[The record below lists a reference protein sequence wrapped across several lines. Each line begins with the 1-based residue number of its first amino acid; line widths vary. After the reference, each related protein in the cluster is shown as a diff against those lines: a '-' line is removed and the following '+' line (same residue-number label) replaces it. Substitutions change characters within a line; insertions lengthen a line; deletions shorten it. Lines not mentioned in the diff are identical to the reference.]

1 MQSRGICTNCTY
13 LRRRENATHM
23 YCVFIICSLH
33 VLCVF
38 VITSIFYVYTQSRVY
53 SMHILSHV
61 IHTWYLH
68 AYSVHM
74 RWCLCIYSYVYTC
87 TLPDTHIRTH
97 IYILSLSLPLSL
109 SFSPPPLLYTHTNT
123 HSHTYTHTYTRTR
136 TQVLNWG
143 RRLHAAWRV
152 RDKVVRWVRRTL
164 LSSALVVI
172 SICIYAQICRL
183 HAVRRF
189 RAICATHSCFALI
202 VVSVYFER
210 ANVHMHIIHIHT
222 CKFIYIYM
230 CVCTIHPYTKKKN
243 LDLATHR
250 TNPHILLSDV
260 YVYVFVYIHSCIC
273 VYIYI
278 YMIYVNMYTCTYI

>member
-68 AYSVHM
+68 AYSVLM

-97 IYILSLSLPLSL
+97 IYILSLPLPLSL
-109 SFSPPPLLYTHTNT
+109 SVSPPPLPYTHTNT
-123 HSHTYTHTYTRTR
+123 HKHTHTHAHAHRSWIGGGGCTR
-136 TQVLNWG
+136 
-143 RRLHAAWRV
+143 
-152 RDKVVRWVRRTL
+152 RDE
-164 LSSALVVI
+164 
-172 SICIYAQICRL
+172 
-183 HAVRRF
+183 F
-189 RAICATHSCFALI
+189 ATKSCDEFAGP
-202 VVSVYFER
+202 FW
-210 ANVHMHIIHIHT
+210 A
-222 CKFIYIYM
+222 
-230 CVCTIHPYTKKKN
+230 
-243 LDLATHR
+243 
-250 TNPHILLSDV
+250 PHW
-260 YVYVFVYIHSCIC
+260 
-273 VYIYI
+273 
-278 YMIYVNMYTCTYI
+278 